1 MRWEWDKEKNRANLR
16 NHHIEFETAILVFD
30 DHLTVTVEDP
40 YPHEQRWRTTGMVG
54 TAVIVVVHTSPI
66 ADPITGDEVGRIIT
80 ARKSS
85 KQERRA
91 YEEGHV

>member
-1 MRWEWDKEKNRANLR
+1 MRWEWDQEKNRANLR
-16 NHHIEFETAILVFD
+16 NHRIEFETAILVFD
-30 DHLTVTVEDP
+30 DRFAVTVEDP
-40 YPHEQRWRTTGMVG
+40 YPLEQRWRTTGMVG

-66 ADPITGDEVGRIIT
+66 VDPATGDEVGRIIT

>member
-30 DHLTVTVEDP
+30 DNLAVTIEDS
-40 YPHEQRWRTTGMVG
+40 YRNEQRWRTTGMVG

-66 ADPITGDEVGRIIT
+66 ADLVTGDEVGRIIT